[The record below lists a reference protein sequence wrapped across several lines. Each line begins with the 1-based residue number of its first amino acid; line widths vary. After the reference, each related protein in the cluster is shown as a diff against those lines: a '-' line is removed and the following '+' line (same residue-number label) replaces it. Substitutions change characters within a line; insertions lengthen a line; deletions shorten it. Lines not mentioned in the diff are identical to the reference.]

1 MNASIPNSSSK
12 IQRSAS
18 VGRPTQ
24 SVKSILGNIQSVSFK
39 QLKRR
44 SSKVELNKLLQG
56 NPRLKRKKVIKNNPS
71 IVNGAL
77 VYSLASNQLK
87 FPNNLSKK
95 QFALS
100 SNPVMSAALK
110 QFTKPEYEKKESLY
124 GLLEKSQKLSE
135 YLQKFRKPANEFE
148 NSKLW
153 TQKVSDIQKT
163 INTSVYNT
171 GIISRMLLH

>member
-1 MNASIPNSSSK
+1 MNANATDHCTK

-24 SVKSILGNIQSVSFK
+24 SIKSILGSIQSISFK

-44 SSKVELNKLLQG
+44 SSKVELNKLVQG
-56 NPRLKRKKVIKNNPS
+56 NPRLNRKKVIKNNPS

-77 VYSLASNQLK
+77 VYPLPYNKLK
-87 FPNNLSKK
+87 FQNVTKK
-95 QFALS
+95 QFVLS
-100 SNPVMSAALK
+100 NNPVMSTAMK

-124 GLLEKSQKLSE
+124 GFLEKSQKLSE
-135 YLQKFRKPANEFE
+135 YLQKFRKPANELE